1 MGRAAWLLMAWLP
14 LVGCDETGTLSLP
27 TSVPTSTDA
36 GTSASPTDE
45 PSAPKDYEPP
55 TTDHS
60 STRPTDAPWSGS
72 STTETEERADPLA
85 DALDLCA
92 NEGIDAEAFAAG
104 YAARVCEE
112 WVACVGGDCLASDG
126 EEYHEVESFDA
137 EAACA
142 CLESA
147 WSCETSYGAGT
158 REAWTVIPDPSC
170 FQVY

>member
-1 MGRAAWLLMAWLP
+1 MGRAAWLLLAWLP
-14 LVGCDETGTLSLP
+14 LVGCDETSTLSLP

-45 PSAPKDYEPP
+45 PSDLKNYEPR
-55 TTDHS
+55 TDHT
-60 STRPTDAPWSGS
+60 STRPTGTPWSGS
-72 STTETEERADPLA
+72 TTTESEERADPLA

-92 NEGIDAEAFAAG
+92 NEGIDPEAFAAG
-104 YAARVCEE
+104 YEARVCEE
-112 WVACVGGDCLASDG
+112 WVACVGGDCLVGDD
-126 EEYHEVESFDA
+126 EERNEVEDFDA

-147 WSCETSYGAGT
+147 WSCETSYGATT
-158 REAWTVIPDPSC
+158 RDVWTVIPDASC